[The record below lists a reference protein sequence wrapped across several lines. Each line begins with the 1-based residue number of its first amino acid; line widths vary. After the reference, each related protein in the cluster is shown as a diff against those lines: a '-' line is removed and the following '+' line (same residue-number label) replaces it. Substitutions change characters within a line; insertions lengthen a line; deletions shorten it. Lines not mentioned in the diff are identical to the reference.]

1 MPQRSP
7 LQIYELHKSVSGVR
21 AAETEADAE
30 PCCESCARAQEA
42 EAAMFA
48 TAAEALEHAT
58 TNAEPTAEPAPTGA
72 AARPTAAPTGAA
84 ARPTAAPTNAEP
96 TAQPAPSNA
105 AARPTAARPALPI
118 VGRSGRPVGIARG
131 DDRRIA
137 FGGLVVSGLFLVA
150 ALIATALPPEV
161 RHGVWLPLHLAL
173 AGAASVAIASVMPFF
188 ASALSAA
195 PPAGPRTRLAV
206 IAAVGIGAL
215 GVAVGVAA
223 GLAPLATVGGSIFIA
238 GLVGLAWATFAPLRH
253 ALGPRRGLVA
263 LAYGSAIANVVIGA
277 SLATLLVAGWPPVSE
292 AWGALKPAHAWLNLF
307 GFVSLVIAGSL
318 LHLYPTVAGSRMA
331 NHISATIAIRALVAG
346 APLAAVGYALRIGPL
361 ATLGG
366 GATFV
371 GALAL
376 LAYVARSWRARA
388 SWRTDPGWHRFTTG
402 ALSSAAAWFTVAA
415 GIALLRLV
423 QFGVDPVGWSVAAV
437 MGPLVAG
444 WVILAIVGAA
454 THLIP
459 AIGPG
464 DQARHARQRATL
476 GRAPAIRLGLLDAGV
491 ALLAVGL
498 PFGSPPA
505 TLAGVLVGGLGL
517 VLSLGLLGRAV
528 LVGAGEPARGTD
540 PVLPGTGPASSG
552 AQAGDA
558 REARG

>member
-1 MPQRSP
+1 MPQRLP
-7 LQIYELHKSVSGVR
+7 LQMYEPTPAVR

-30 PCCESCARAQEA
+30 PCCESCARARET
-42 EAAMFA
+42 EAAVLA
-48 TAAEALEHAT
+48 TSAEALE
-58 TNAEPTAEPAPTGA
+58 PTPTAAEPAPTA
-72 AARPTAAPTGAA
+72 AGVRPTVP
-84 ARPTAAPTNAEP
+84 R
-96 TAQPAPSNA
+96 S
-105 AARPTAARPALPI
+105 ALPMA
-118 VGRSGRPVGIARG
+118 GRSGRPVGIARG
-131 DDRRIA
+131 DDRRIV

-150 ALIATALPPEV
+150 ALVATALPPEV
-161 RHGVWLPLHLAL
+161 RHGAWLPLHLAL
-173 AGAASVAIASVMPFF
+173 AGSASVAISSVMPFF

-206 IAAVGIGAL
+206 IAAVATGAL

-223 GLAPLATVGGSIFIA
+223 GLAPLATAGGTIFIA
-238 GLVGLAWATFAPLRH
+238 GLVGLGWATFSPLRQ
-253 ALGPRRGLVA
+253 ALGPRRGLVV
-263 LAYGSAIANVVIGA
+263 LAYGSAIADVVVGA
-277 SLATLLVAGWPPVSE
+277 SLATLLVAGWPPVNE
-292 AWGALKPAHAWLNLF
+292 AWGTLKPAHAWLNLF

-331 NHISATIAIRALVAG
+331 KHVSATVAIRALVAG
-346 APLAAVGYALRIGPL
+346 APLAAIGYALRIGPL
-361 ATLGG
+361 AIVGG
-366 GATFV
+366 VATFV

-388 SWRTDPGWHRFTTG
+388 GWTTDPGWHRFTTG
-402 ALSSAAAWFTVAA
+402 ALSSAAAWFAVAA
-415 GIALLRLV
+415 GIGLARLI
-423 QFGVDPVGWSVAAV
+423 QFGADPLGWSAAAV

-444 WVILAIVGAA
+444 WVVLAIVGAA

-464 DQARHARQRATL
+464 DQARHAHQRAIL

-498 PFGSPPA
+498 PFGLPSV

-517 VLSLGLLGRAV
+517 VSSLGLLGRAV
-528 LVGAGEPARGTD
+528 LIDGGEPGRGTGL
-540 PVLPGTGPASSG
+540 VPGTGPASSG

-558 REARG
+558 REARP

>member
-21 AAETEADAE
+21 AAETEADAQ
-30 PCCESCARAQEA
+30 PCCESCAWAQET
-42 EAAMFA
+42 EAAMLA
-48 TAAEALEHAT
+48 IAAEALE
-58 TNAEPTAEPAPTGA
+58 PAPTG
-72 AARPTAAPTGAA
+72 
-84 ARPTAAPTNAEP
+84 AEP
-96 TAQPAPSNA
+96 TAQPAPSGA
-105 AARPTAARPALPI
+105 EARPTSARPALPI
-118 VGRSGRPVGIARG
+118 VDRSGRPASYARG

-161 RHGVWLPLHLAL
+161 RHGAWLPLHLVL
-173 AGAASVAIASVMPFF
+173 AGSASVAIASVMPFF

-206 IAAVGIGAL
+206 IAAVGTGAL

-223 GLAPLATVGGSIFIA
+223 GWAALASAGGMTFIA
-238 GLVGLAWATFAPLRH
+238 GMVGLAWATFAPLRH

-263 LAYGSAIANVVIGA
+263 LAYGSAIADVVIGA

-331 NHISATIAIRALVAG
+331 NHISAKIAIRALVAG
-346 APLAAVGYALRIGPL
+346 APLVAIGYALGIGPL
-361 ATLGG
+361 AILGG

-376 LAYVARSWRARA
+376 LAYLARSWRARA
-388 SWRTDPGWHRFTTG
+388 GWTTDPGWHRFTTG
-402 ALSSAAAWFTVAA
+402 ALSSAAAWFAVAA
-415 GIALLRLV
+415 GIALVRLI
-423 QFGVDPVGWSVAAV
+423 QYGADPLGWSVAAV

-444 WVILAIVGAA
+444 WVVLVIVGAA

-464 DQARHARQRATL
+464 DQARHARQRAIL
-476 GRAPAIRLGLLDAGV
+476 GRAPTIRLGLLDAGV
-491 ALLAVGL
+491 VLLAVGL
-498 PFGSPPA
+498 PFGSPSA
-505 TLAGVLVGGLGL
+505 TLAGILVGGLGL
-517 VLSLGLLGRAV
+517 VLSLGLLGKAV
-528 LVGAGEPARGTD
+528 LVGAGEPGRGTG
-540 PVLPGTGPASSG
+540 PFPRTGPASSG
-552 AQAGDA
+552 ARPGARPGDA